1 MRRLYSLNCSEQN
14 VIDTIENLEYIN
26 SDKLTDENK
35 ARSSLN
41 VDSVTGIHKSGLR
54 NDR

>member
-1 MRRLYSLNCSEQN
+1 MRRLFSLNCNEQN
-14 VIDTIENLEYIN
+14 VIDTIENLKYIS

-41 VDSVTGIHKSGLR
+41 VDSITKGMGVELA
-54 NDR
+54 

>member
-1 MRRLYSLNCSEQN
+1 MNCSEQN

-35 ARSSLN
+35 ASSSLS
-41 VDSVTGIHKSGLR
+41 VDSITGIRGSGLR